1 MRGVFGETA
10 QQDTG
15 LRFARAAVFTVFGVN
30 GFLLAMWVVHIP
42 AVTDRTG
49 VSHSALGMFIL
60 LMAGAGIVGMRV
72 AGPLADRFGSRA
84 LVGAAAAVAAL
95 AVVGP
100 GLATGPLGLGI
111 ALACFGFGNGALD
124 VSMNAQ
130 AVHLERAYRRPI
142 MSAFHA
148 LFSGGGL
155 LGSLLGAAALR
166 AGMDLRVTLVLAC
179 VAGLALVGLCVP
191 RLLADSD
198 TTATPPATPAG
209 AGSTVA
215 VVPATLL
222 DPPASAATPST
233 TESASHATPPQP
245 HPAANASTPHRSA
258 HVGDDRAAQQH
269 PVTPANEGTLAGPP
283 AVDPFEAPGTQRA
296 RQRHGRKVLALG
308 VIAFAVLLTEGVAA
322 DWSTL
327 QMRERLGV
335 DDATAAL
342 AFAAF
347 SVTMTGGRL
356 VADRVSGSFGP
367 VAVVRY
373 GMLLAALG
381 TATIMISP
389 WTPLTLTG
397 WALCGLG
404 LSGSVPQIFT
414 AAGNLGSGTAATD
427 MSRVFALGYVGLLA
441 GPASIGGLTE
451 LVPLSV
457 AMVVPLIAVL
467 ICALSADVVD
477 TRRSSTP

>member
-1 MRGVFGETA
+1 MWGPSNGER
-10 QQDTG
+10 

-42 AVTDRTG
+42 SVTDRTG
-49 VSHSALGMFIL
+49 VSHSELGMFIL
-60 LMAGAGIVGMRV
+60 LMAGAGIVGMRL

-84 LVGAAAAVAAL
+84 LVAVAAGIASL
-95 AVVGP
+95 AVIGP
-100 GLATGPLGLGI
+100 GLATGPVGLGI

-148 LFSGGGL
+148 LYSGGGL

-166 AGMDLRVTLVLAC
+166 AGLDPRLTLALAC
-179 VAGLALVGLCVP
+179 TAGLALVALCVP
-191 RLLADSD
+191 RLLPSA
-198 TTATPPATPAG
+198 PH
-209 AGSTVA
+209 
-215 VVPATLL
+215 
-222 DPPASAATPST
+222 SAAPHT
-233 TESASHATPPQP
+233 TE
-245 HPAANASTPHRSA
+245 PA
-258 HVGDDRAAQQH
+258 D
-269 PVTPANEGTLAGPP
+269 
-283 AVDPFEAPGTQRA
+283 APGAQRA
-296 RQRHGRKVLALG
+296 RRQHGRKVLALA

-327 QMRERLGV
+327 QMRERLEV

-347 SVTMTGGRL
+347 SVTMTAGRL
-356 VADRVSGSFGP
+356 MADRVSGAFGP

-373 GMLLAALG
+373 GTLLAALG
-381 TATIMISP
+381 LTTIMISP

-404 LSGSVPQIFT
+404 LSGSIPQIFT
-414 AAGNLGSGTAATD
+414 TAGNLGSPTAATD

-441 GPASIGGLTE
+441 GPALIGGLTE
-451 LVPLSV
+451 LVPLTV
-457 AMVVPLIAVL
+457 ALVVPLVAVL

-477 TRRSSTP
+477 TRPRPVK

>member
-10 QQDTG
+10 QPDTG
-15 LRFARAAVFTVFGVN
+15 VRFARAAVFTVFGVN

-60 LMAGAGIVGMRV
+60 LMAGAGIVGMRL

-84 LVGAAAAVAAL
+84 LVAAAAGVASL

-100 GLATGPLGLGI
+100 GLATGPVGLGI

-130 AVHLERAYRRPI
+130 AVHVERAYRRPI

-166 AGMDLRVTLVLAC
+166 AGLDPRMTLMLAC
-179 VAGLALVGLCVP
+179 VAGLTLVGLCVP

-198 TTATPPATPAG
+198 TTAAAPGAG
-209 AGSTVA
+209 ATVA
-215 VVPATLL
+215 VVAAALP
-222 DPPASAATPST
+222 DPPPST
-233 TESASHATPPQP
+233 TVPATAESAGEDHPSQP
-245 HPAANASTPHRSA
+245 HPTASASTPHRTA
-258 HVGDDRAAQQH
+258 FAGDGAASKRHQ
-269 PVTPANEGTLAGPP
+269 VTPANKGTH
-283 AVDPFEAPGTQRA
+283 AVEPVDAPGA
-296 RQRHGRKVLALG
+296 RQRHGRKVLALA

-356 VADRVSGSFGP
+356 VADRVSGAFGP

-404 LSGSVPQIFT
+404 LSGSIPQIFT

-441 GPASIGGLTE
+441 GPALIGGLTE
-451 LVPLSV
+451 WVPLSV
-457 AMVVPLIAVL
+457 ALVVPLIAVL
-467 ICALSADVVD
+467 ICALSADVVH
-477 TRRSSTP
+477 TPAAARHPEHR

>member
-1 MRGVFGETA
+1 MGVALGTVDVMRGVSI
-10 QQDTG
+10 DVR
-15 LRFARAAVFTVFGVN
+15 LRVARAAVFTVFGVN

-49 VSHSALGMFIL
+49 ISHSALGMFIL
-60 LMAGAGIVGMRV
+60 LMAGAGIVGMRL

-84 LVGAAAAVAAL
+84 LVAAAAGIASL
-95 AVVGP
+95 AVIGP
-100 GLATGPLGLGI
+100 GLATGPVGLGI

-130 AVHLERAYRRPI
+130 AVHVERAYRRPI

-148 LFSGGGL
+148 LYSGGGL

-166 AGMDLRVTLVLAC
+166 AGFDLRLTLALAC
-179 VAGLALVGLCVP
+179 TAGLALVALCVP
-191 RLLADSD
+191 RLLSD
-198 TTATPPATPAG
+198 RDTAAVLDGSAG
-209 AGSTVA
+209 RAEGSAGEQGVHA
-215 VVPATLL
+215 H
-222 DPPASAATPST
+222 PPASSASASVVTADDPPRPHAATPHVT
-233 TESASHATPPQP
+233 AAHAT
-245 HPAANASTPHRSA
+245 T
-258 HVGDDRAAQQH
+258 RA
-269 PVTPANEGTLAGPP
+269 
-283 AVDPFEAPGTQRA
+283 DAPGARRERRRHSRA
-296 RQRHGRKVLALG
+296 VAALA

-327 QMRERLGV
+327 QMRERLEV

-347 SVTMTGGRL
+347 SVTMTAGRL
-356 VADRVSGSFGP
+356 IADRVSGRFGP

-373 GMLLAALG
+373 GTLLAALG
-381 TATIMISP
+381 LATIMISP

-404 LSGSVPQIFT
+404 LSGSIPQIFT
-414 AAGNLGSGTAATD
+414 AAGNLGSATAATD

-441 GPASIGGLTE
+441 GPALIGGLTE
-451 LVPLSV
+451 LVPLTV
-457 AMVVPLIAVL
+457 ALVVPLVAVL
-467 ICALSADVVD
+467 ICALSADVVHP
-477 TRRSSTP
+477 RGQSR